1 MFTDIG
7 TVIVNI
13 KGKPYKTIHRVLNA
27 VTKVTGVEGG
37 YDMKMTL
44 SGEMMFYYLTEE
56 QADRIRS
63 MLESEMD
70 PISFEGLAFRFDV
83 ADE

>member
-7 TVIVNI
+7 TVVVDI

-27 VTKVTGVEGG
+27 VTQVTGVECG
-37 YDMKMTL
+37 YGMNMTR

-56 QADRIRS
+56 QAERIRS
-63 MLESEMD
+63 MLENEMD
-70 PISFEGLAFRFDV
+70 PVSFESLAFCFDV